1 MKTTGWPWMSF
12 SEVLRPEPG
21 WQVDRAVLT
30 TYSTDLVVLVTA
42 LISLSGSNLDQRT
55 KGSRVELVRAMEVLR
70 GRVRVLAQAGRVSLP
85 GVPRAILGVLDQFLV
100 EVPANEVTHSWHPK
114 AALIRYT
121 AVGHPDDVQWR
132 LWIGSRNLT
141 RAMNWEAGLVIVS
154 RADGRGRQIAGV
166 PELASALVERA
177 RLNGFA
183 AAAVRQELAGL
194 TWECPSGAE
203 VRSVRLLGPELD
215 RGLPGAMLD
224 ATEVCLVSPFLDL
237 TTVRAV
243 AQWGGKGV
251 RRTILSTPAAL
262 NAVVARDA
270 TAFAG
275 HFHEVLRCGVPEL
288 LTVGSD
294 PLADEP
300 PLAVETAE
308 GEELPPSGLHAK
320 LLYAARGADRR
331 LWLGSANATGRA
343 WDGRNFEIVAE
354 IALGREPA
362 EALID
367 FIRNGEHYAP
377 DPANAEEDAEE
388 KALEHARNQLCGTWR
403 PTQRLLENGTTVCG
417 DRPPSTGDVSI
428 RLEVAA
434 LNQTWTPWPHG
445 ERSLALGAVPL
456 AQRTDFL
463 QVRIIRG
470 EFMCAWVQLA
480 PFDPPLDDTRNRAA
494 IAQYLTPQIFLLW
507 LRSLLA
513 QEPPRAA
520 GGDWDSDESG
530 NTNSS
535 SAGRLALAEG
545 DLPTVEEILR
555 AWARDPQNFVEAD
568 RKMRAYVRELEQR
581 ARETGQSSDAALLLE
596 LQETWTT
603 LAGELLPK
611 AK

>member
-1 MKTTGWPWMSF
+1 MKTAGWPWMSF

-21 WQVDRAVLT
+21 WQVDHAVLT

-70 GRVRVLAQAGRVSLP
+70 GRVRVLAQAGRISLP
-85 GVPRAILGVLDQFLV
+85 GVPRTILGVLDQFLV

-121 AVGHPDDVQWR
+121 AVGRPDDVQWR

-141 RAMNWEAGLVIVS
+141 RAMNWEAGLVIIS
-154 RADGRGRQIAGV
+154 QTKGHGRKIEGISELGR
-166 PELASALVERA
+166 ELATRA
-177 RLNGFA
+177 HLDGFA
-183 AAAVRQELAGL
+183 AAAVAQELARL

-203 VRSVRLLGPELD
+203 VRSLRLLGPELD
-215 RGLPGAMLD
+215 RGLPSALPD

-237 TTVRAV
+237 ATVKAV
-243 AQWGGKGV
+243 AKWGGKGV
-251 RRTILSTPAAL
+251 RRTILSTPAAI
-262 NAVVARDA
+262 NAVAARDSA
-270 TAFAG
+270 AFDG
-275 HFHEVLRCGVPEL
+275 LFHEVLRCSAPET
-288 LTVGSD
+288 LTVGCE
-294 PLADEP
+294 PLADGP

-362 EALID
+362 EAFLA
-367 FIRNGEHYAP
+367 FIRDGEHHLP
-377 DPANAEEDAEE
+377 DPANAQEDAEE
-388 KALEHARNQLCGTWR
+388 KALEHARNQLCGTWY
-403 PTQRLLENGTTVCG
+403 PTQRLLENGTTVFSEE
-417 DRPPSTGDVSI
+417 PPSTGDLSI

-434 LNQTWTPWPHG
+434 LNQAWTPWPHG
-445 ERSLALGAVPL
+445 KRSVALGAVSL

-463 QVRIIRG
+463 QVRVIRG
-470 EFMCAWVQLA
+470 DLMCAWVQLA
-480 PFDPPLDDTRNRAA
+480 PFKPPLDDTRNRAA

-513 QEPPRAA
+513 QEPPHAA
-520 GGDWDSDESG
+520 GGDWDSDESD
-530 NTNSS
+530 NQNPSR
-535 SAGRLALAEG
+535 AGRLALAEG

-581 ARETGQSSDAALLLE
+581 ARETGQSKDAALLVE
-596 LQETWTT
+596 LQDTWAT
-603 LAGELLPK
+603 LTRELLPK